1 MKYLDVLFDKSDEKC
16 FGDNIWD
23 IRLSGAPKPSTEFVS
38 LNPLKGTR
46 RTANVA
52 IFRNILIELD
62 KGSVDSQLAYIAKIG
77 LPHSTL
83 TFSGGKSIHC
93 VISLES
99 PAKDLEEYRRL
110 VELVYTAYDKTK
122 LDGSCKDP
130 SRFTR
135 LAGGY
140 RKDKA
145 AYQTS
150 LFVDKRIS
158 DDILHSWLIGR
169 LGMNKWRNLL
179 LPAKRP
185 TRIKKVV
192 EAKSLSQ
199 NTKSL
204 IEDGLCSEASRHAS
218 FTKAAAQ
225 MVHTGYDYEEI
236 FDLLQGPFEAIIA
249 ERSIKELKDII
260 KWATRNIK
268 EEE

>member
-1 MKYLDVLFDKSDEKC
+1 MKYIDVLFDKEDKKC
-16 FGDNIWD
+16 FGSNIWD
-23 IRLSGAPKPSTEFVS
+23 IQLSDSPSPSTEFVS
-38 LNPLKGTR
+38 LNPLNGTR
-46 RTANVA
+46 RTSNVA

-62 KGSVDSQLAYIAKIG
+62 KGSIDSQLAYIAKIG

-93 VISLES
+93 IISLQT

-110 VELVYTAYDKTK
+110 VELVYTAYDKKK

-135 LAGGY
+135 LANGY
-140 RKDKA
+140 RRDKQA
-145 AYQTS
+145 TQTS
-150 LFVDKRIS
+150 LYVGERVS
-158 DDILHSWLIGR
+158 DDVLHSWLISR
-169 LGMNKWRNLL
+169 LGMNKWRSLL

-185 TRIKKVV
+185 TRIKKAV
-192 EAKSLSQ
+192 EAKSLSK
-199 NTKSL
+199 NTKAL
-204 IEDGLCSEASRHAS
+204 IEEGVCSEVSRHSS

-236 FDLLQGPFEAIIA
+236 FDLLQGPFEAIIT

-268 EEE
+268 EGE

>member
-16 FGDNIWD
+16 FGDNIWE

-38 LNPLKGTR
+38 LNPLNGTR
-46 RTANVA
+46 STANVA

-93 VISLES
+93 IISLET

-110 VELVYTAYDKTK
+110 VELIYTAYDKTK

-135 LAGGY
+135 LAGGF
-140 RKDKA
+140 RKDKEA
-145 AYQTS
+145 VQTS
-150 LFVDKRIS
+150 LYVGKRIS
-158 DDILHSWLIGR
+158 DDVLHSWLIGR

-185 TRIKKVV
+185 VRIRKAV
-192 EAKSLSQ
+192 EAKSLSK
-199 NTKSL
+199 NTKAL
-204 IEDGLCSEASRHAS
+204 IEERICSEVSRHSS

-236 FDLLQGPFEAIIA
+236 FELLEEPFQSIIT